1 MTHLDTELVDIAL
14 GKTPS
19 EELGRAEAHL
29 ATCARCRAELAA
41 IGEATAVMALQLPP
55 LSPPPGLRARLLDSA
70 AAPGRR
76 ALVDLMA
83 RVFDLAP
90 RAAGAVLDSADDKEQ
105 WGPGPVDG
113 MNLIHFDAGPRVAG
127 ADTGLLRFAP
137 GVQFPRHTHAG
148 LEIMLVLEGGFIDD
162 RGTSYGPGAR
172 LHQLPGSSH
181 SFTCDRT
188 EGLLA
193 AVVVYEGIEIDGY
206 GWVSAA
212 KRQ

>member
-1 MTHLDTELVDIAL
+1 MMHLDTELFDIAL
-14 GKTPS
+14 GKIPG

-41 IGEATAVMALQLPP
+41 IGEATAAMALQLPP
-55 LSPPPGLRARLLDSA
+55 VSPPPGLRSRLLSSA

-90 RAAGAVLDSADDKEQ
+90 GAAGAILDSADDREL
-105 WGPGPVDG
+105 WGPGPVEG
-113 MNLIHFDAGPRVAG
+113 MKLIHFNGGPRVEG
-127 ADTGLLRFAP
+127 ADTGLVRFGP

-162 RGTSYGPGAR
+162 GGASYGPGAR

-181 SFTCDRT
+181 ALACDPT

-193 AVVVYEGIEIDGY
+193 AVVLYEGIEIDGY
-206 GWVSAA
+206 GWVGAA
-212 KRQ
+212 KRP